1 MFVLLV
7 VELLVALLMVA
18 WKYMLKVDGEL
29 SVMIILISVMLKLLV
44 VNWGTGELGVSI
56 LVPVM
61 VKVDS
66 QY

>member
-29 SVMIILISVMLKLLV
+29 SVMIILISMMLKLLV
-44 VNWGTGELGVSI
+44 VNWGTGELAVSI
-56 LVPVM
+56 LVPVT

>member
-29 SVMIILISVMLKLLV
+29 SVMIILISMMLKLLV

-56 LVPVM
+56 LVPVT

>member
-29 SVMIILISVMLKLLV
+29 SVMIILISMMLKLLV

>member
-1 MFVLLV
+1 M

-29 SVMIILISVMLKLLV
+29 SVMIILISMMLKLLV

>member
-29 SVMIILISVMLKLLV
+29 SVMIFLISMMLKLLV

>member
-29 SVMIILISVMLKLLV
+29 FVMIILISVMLKLLV